1 MSNHG
6 LEWAIHEKLGGQIGL
21 EIDNIRE
28 IMADGQRIDRF
39 ISFHSSGK
47 ILVTTKNTNDL
58 QFEIPWNSTYDPSD
72 DSVVEF
78 VYDGLMKRI
87 FEVNVDLCDSDTN
100 KRIRRATPHEI
111 IESFLEG
118 PTGHFEAKIDGE
130 TRRVF
135 AEF

>member
-1 MSNHG
+1 MSING
-6 LEWAIHEKLGGQIGL
+6 LELAIREKLGGQIGL

-28 IMADGQRIDRF
+28 IMGDGTRIDRF
-39 ISFHSSGK
+39 VSFHSSGK

-78 VYDGLMKRI
+78 VYDGLMRRV
-87 FEVNVDLCDSDTN
+87 FETNCDLCDSDTN
-100 KRIRRATPHEI
+100 KRIRQATPDEI

-118 PTGHFEAKIDGE
+118 PTGHFETMIDGQA
-130 TRRVF
+130 RRVF